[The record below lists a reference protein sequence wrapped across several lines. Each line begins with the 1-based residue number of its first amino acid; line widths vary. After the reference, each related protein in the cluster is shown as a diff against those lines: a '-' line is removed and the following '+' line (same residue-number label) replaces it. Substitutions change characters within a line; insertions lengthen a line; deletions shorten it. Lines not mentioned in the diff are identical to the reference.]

1 MIGKMNFTSD
11 GAKGREAKDPTLE
24 SRCAASVAHGRMGA
38 CQCSRRAA
46 NGDLCHQ
53 HAAIEDRGRTVNRV
67 QLRRKAHDTT
77 RKDGE

>member
-24 SRCAASVAHGRMGA
+24 SRCAASVAH
-38 CQCSRRAA
+38 SRRAA